1 MCRNADA
8 RTLVGALIQESDES
22 SRQAILQ
29 SLFARRDGMDR
40 YLDLVLNAST
50 RRVAIESLQTAPG
63 ESRQMLL
70 TALDGPSIQRR
81 FAAAQALG
89 SICGG
94 DTLPVLRSMIQRG
107 DHTREALAVLSECD
121 DSAATDFVKEIRRE
135 PGLATQFAAVR
146 SQMQQLF

>member
-1 MCRNADA
+1 MH
-8 RTLVGALIQESDES
+8 TLVGALIQESDES

-81 FAAAQALG
+81 FATARALG

-94 DTLPVLRSMIQRG
+94 DTLPVLRSMI
-107 DHTREALAVLSECD
+107 
-121 DSAATDFVKEIRRE
+121 SAAITHARRWRCSAN
-135 PGLATQFAAVR
+135 ATIPPQPI
-146 SQMQQLF
+146 L